1 MSCRDF
7 NFNTKNCMNV
17 FISKDYQKSI
27 NYKDGE
33 GTGIDMTGSTLF
45 MKIKNNKGDSVSVL
59 ELTNVLTASETGF
72 YFADASTGSFL
83 MTITDTDTATV
94 SKGVYVYEINLEDS
108 NGIKSIFMSGLI
120 EFTDTKL

>member
-1 MSCRDF
+1 
-7 NFNTKNCMNV
+7 MNV

>member
-72 YFADASTGSFL
+72 YFTDASTGSFL